1 MSTAECWTKVLNMEV
16 KRATAWQVTAP
27 TAAQQRAAQVPAL
40 AFVFDDVDDDAIG
53 ELVQGGDWRGR

>member
-1 MSTAECWTKVLNMEV
+1 MEV